1 MTSMNK
7 RTLAP
12 MLGLLSLAAGLVW
25 AAQPGGDGADKSA
38 EVLDCMRRNVP
49 DELRA
54 QDVEFTTADR
64 SGVVSTLKG
73 RLYAAREQTPDGSRD
88 IRAMLAVSAPPN
100 LAGAAYLVRE
110 KDSDAKDGMWV
121 YLPSVRRVR
130 RVTGSIADGGLMGT
144 SFSYADFKQLQN
156 TFSGAITAYEG
167 SGDVEGR
174 PTHILVF
181 RPTDATSGGY
191 TLVRS
196 WVDQTTCVPL
206 KAEFHENRKVRKRL
220 TSPASSI
227 KQSGEYWYAALVEMQ
242 DLSDGLRT
250 TLRVQS
256 VTPNPEPA
264 LSSAT
269 FDPKTFHQR

>member
-1 MTSMNK
+1 MVK
-7 RTLAP
+7 RSLAP
-12 MLGLLSLAAGLVW
+12 MAGLLLLAAGLVW
-25 AAQPGGDGADKSA
+25 AAQPNADKSA
-38 EVLDCMRRNVP
+38 EVLECMRKNVP

-54 QDVEFTTADR
+54 QDVEFTTADQK
-64 SGVVSTLKG
+64 GVVSTLKG
-73 RLYAAREQTPDGSRD
+73 RLYAAREETPEGTRHV
-88 IRAMLAVSAPPN
+88 RAMLAVSSPPN

-144 SFSYADFKQLQN
+144 SFSYADFKQIQN
-156 TFSGAITAYEG
+156 TFTGASTVYEG
-167 SGDVEGR
+167 AGEIEGR
-174 PTHILVF
+174 PTHILTF
-181 RPTDATSGGY
+181 KPTDATSGGY

-196 WVDQTTCVPL
+196 WVDQKTCVPL
-206 KAEFHENRKVRKRL
+206 KAEFHENKKVRKRL
-220 TSPASSI
+220 TSPVSSLR
-227 KQSGEYWYAALVEMQ
+227 QAGEYGYAALIEMQ

-250 TLRVQS
+250 TLRVKS
-256 VTPNPEPA
+256 VTPDPEPA

>member
-1 MTSMNK
+1 MTGMVK

-12 MLGLLSLAAGLVW
+12 MAGSLLLAAGLVW
-25 AAQPGGDGADKSA
+25 AAQPNADKSA
-38 EVLDCMRRNVP
+38 EVLECMRKNVP

-54 QDVEFTTADR
+54 QDVEFTTADK

-73 RLYAAREQTPDGSRD
+73 RLYAAREHTPQGSRH

-144 SFSYADFKQLQN
+144 SFSYADFKQIQN
-156 TFSGAITAYEG
+156 TFTGASTVYEG
-167 SGDVEGR
+167 TGDIEGR
-174 PTHILVF
+174 PAHILTF
-181 RPTDATSGGY
+181 KPTDTTSGGY
-191 TLVRS
+191 TRVRT
-196 WVDQTTCVPL
+196 WVDQKTCVPL
-206 KAEFHENRKVRKRL
+206 KAEFHENKNVRKRL
-220 TSPASSI
+220 TTPVSSLE
-227 KQSGEYWYAALVEMQ
+227 QVGGYWYAGVVEMQ
-242 DLSDGLRT
+242 DLSAGMRT
-250 TLRVQS
+250 TLRVKS
-256 VTPNPEPA
+256 VTPDPEPA